1 MNPIVGVYS
10 DSYPDQRMILNKVP
24 ELQYIQIENRRE
36 NIGRV
41 LRFAGRCFPAIR
53 QTELYAQGVH
63 FTLDAPPYPEIDV
76 IHTFNRVCLHDR
88 NRWMATFE
96 KTFPEYF
103 SEETKINLRL
113 IKKQLPLILSDQC
126 TAILPMSEWAYRY
139 ELWLLSQFAK
149 PEEIDRIKN
158 KMTVL
163 YPPQEILITEEEIRN
178 KFSDT
183 SRLRFL
189 YVGGQVKRKGGAE
202 ILKAFARLRQRY
214 DVFSLVFIGK
224 TDDSYGNF
232 YLDKDEKKI
241 IQDII
246 AHADW
251 LEYHEKLSNEEVLRF
266 AKQAHVG
273 LLPTMGDT
281 FGFSVLEM
289 QACGCPV
296 ITTDRQALPEINNDQ
311 CGWLINTKDIQLS
324 HGDDFAHY
332 TRKEVELL
340 SGTIVEQLMEHV
352 SRIIENRKLLYNKA
366 VRAVERIG
374 RYHAPECY
382 KEKMKTLYLHAAE
395 QPKSH
400 ECHICEAVDCE
411 FNSELDIRR

>member
-1 MNPIVGVYS
+1 MKPTVGVYS
-10 DSYPDQRMILNKVP
+10 DSYPDKRMILNKVP
-24 ELQYIQIENRRE
+24 ESQYIQIQNKRE
-36 NIGRV
+36 SLCRV
-41 LRFAGRCFPAIR
+41 LRFTGRFFPAIR
-53 QTELYAQGVH
+53 KTELYAQGVH
-63 FTLDAPPYPEIDV
+63 FTLDVPPYPEIDV

-103 SEETKINLRL
+103 SEETRINLRL
-113 IKKQLPLILSDQC
+113 MKRQFPLILSDQC

-183 SRLRFL
+183 SKLRFL

-202 ILKAFARLRQRY
+202 VLKAFARLRERY

-224 TDDSYGNF
+224 TNDSYGNF
-232 YLDKDEKKI
+232 SLDNDEKKE

-289 QACGCPV
+289 QACGCPMV
-296 ITTDRQALPEINNDQ
+296 TTDRQALPEINNDQ

-332 TRKEVELL
+332 TRKEVEML
-340 SGTIVEQLMEHV
+340 SGTIVEQLMEHM
-352 SRIIENRKLLYNKA
+352 SRIIENRELLYSKA
-366 VRAVERIG
+366 
-374 RYHAPECY
+374 
-382 KEKMKTLYLHAAE
+382 
-395 QPKSH
+395 
-400 ECHICEAVDCE
+400 
-411 FNSELDIRR
+411 